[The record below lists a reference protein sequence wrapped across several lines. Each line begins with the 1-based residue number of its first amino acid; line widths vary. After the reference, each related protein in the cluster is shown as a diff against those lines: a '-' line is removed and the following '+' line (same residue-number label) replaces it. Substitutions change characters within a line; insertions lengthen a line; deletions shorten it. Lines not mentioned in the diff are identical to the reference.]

1 MVSRS
6 REAGGLSTPLSDV
19 PLRISA
25 PIPHVRWRNHPRI
38 GVDYPCLFAHEVSAE
53 VFRLIVDAIAGSL
66 AEDVDA
72 VAGVD
77 SGLGLAGPVAY
88 ARGVGVVDI
97 RKSDTIRPSIV
108 RSLMKNHALGD
119 GVVTPVG
126 SVTSGRR
133 IALIDDCLMSGGTA
147 IASIQLIRR
156 LGGICCQTLFVFE
169 LEGMDGRKRL
179 EDIGVSVTSLELVP
193 KQAQPT

>member
-1 MVSRS
+1 
-6 REAGGLSTPLSDV
+6 
-19 PLRISA
+19 
-25 PIPHVRWRNHPRI
+25 
-38 GVDYPCLFAHEVSAE
+38 
-53 VFRLIVDAIAGSL
+53 
-66 AEDVDA
+66 
-72 VAGVD
+72 
-77 SGLGLAGPVAY
+77 
-88 ARGVGVVDI
+88 
-97 RKSDTIRPSIV
+97 
-108 RSLMKNHALGD
+108 MKNHALGD

-156 LGGICCQTLFVFE
+156 LGGICCQALFVFE

-193 KQAQPT
+193 KQAQAT